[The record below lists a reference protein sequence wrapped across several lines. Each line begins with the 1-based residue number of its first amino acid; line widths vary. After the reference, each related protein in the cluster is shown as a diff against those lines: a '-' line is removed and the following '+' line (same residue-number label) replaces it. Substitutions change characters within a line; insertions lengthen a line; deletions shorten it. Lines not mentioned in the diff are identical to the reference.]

1 MVFLE
6 ILNFLLKKF
15 LIFEK
20 FQTNIKEAKALKNI
34 KKKFEDDPIH
44 ISLQYN

>member
-1 MVFLE
+1 MVFWKYF
-6 ILNFLLKKF
+6 IFLLKKF

-44 ISLQYN
+44 MSL

>member
-1 MVFLE
+1 MVFFGNTLF
-6 ILNFLLKKF
+6 FLLKKF

-20 FQTNIKEAKALKNI
+20 FQINIKEAKALKNI

-44 ISLQYN
+44 MFP